1 MERGITMPKDHE
13 RNTSSMLEARQK
25 IIQEKYDTLKTV
37 LEDMIH
43 NDEKITVP
51 RVCKLSGLSKS
62 YLYHNEKA
70 KKLFNETKTI
80 AEERDKYKTILST
93 PKNLDINPHMH
104 HKDMLLQYE
113 EMKRK
118 LYETY
123 MISFQLI
130 KAENNRL
137 RKAIEKDKKKLEYLQ
152 SSPSIKLHINP
163 TCRNRGFLSYKMIT
177 PRGHR
182 IDNGIW
188 EDTIKGLRW
197 GTYILVAEHFSFE
210 LANPIEGVTIKN
222 DGKWTENKN
231 ANAYLLTITDKI
243 KEDITI
249 DILMNAID

>member
-1 MERGITMPKDHE
+1 MPKDHE

-51 RVCKLSGLSKS
+51 RVCELSGLSKS

-80 AEERDKYKTILST
+80 AEERDKYKTILSV

-104 HKDMLLQYE
+104 HRDMLLQYE

-123 MISFQLI
+123 MITIQLL
-130 KAENNRL
+130 KAENKRL
-137 RKAIEKDKKKLEYLQ
+137 KKAINASQKKMEYLQ
-152 SSPSIKLHINP
+152 SIPKIKLHIIPN
-163 TCRNRGFLSYKMIT
+163 CLNRGFLSYSIT
-177 PRGHR
+177 TSKGKR
-182 IDNGIW
+182 IYNGIG
-188 EDTIKGLRW
+188 EDTIKGIIW
-197 GTYILVAEHFSFE
+197 GTYTLFARHFSFE
-210 LANPIEGVTIKN
+210 LATPIDGITIEKKDN
-222 DGKWTENKN
+222 C
-231 ANAYLLTITDKI
+231 YLLTIKKKVT
-243 KEDITI
+243 EAITI
-249 DILMNAID
+249 DILMNVID

>member
-1 MERGITMPKDHE
+1 MPKDHE

-51 RVCKLSGLSKS
+51 RVCELSGLSKS

-80 AEERDKYKTILST
+80 AEERDKYKTILSV

-104 HKDMLLQYE
+104 HRDMLLQYE

-123 MISFQLI
+123 MITIQLL
-130 KAENNRL
+130 KAENKRL
-137 RKAIEKDKKKLEYLQ
+137 KKAINASQKKMEYLQ
-152 SSPSIKLHINP
+152 SIPKIKLHIIPN
-163 TCRNRGFLSYKMIT
+163 CLNRGFLSYSIT
-177 PRGHR
+177 TSKGKR
-182 IDNGIW
+182 IYNGIG
-188 EDTIKGLRW
+188 EDTIKGIIW
-197 GTYILVAEHFSFE
+197 GTYTLFARYFSFE
-210 LANPIEGVTIKN
+210 LAAPIDGVTIEKK
-222 DGKWTENKN
+222 DD
-231 ANAYLLTITDKI
+231 AYLLTITDKV
-243 KEDITI
+243 KEEITI
-249 DILMNAID
+249 DILMNVID

>member
-1 MERGITMPKDHE
+1 MPKDHE

-51 RVCKLSGLSKS
+51 RVCELSGLSKS

-80 AEERDKYKTILST
+80 AEERDKYKTILSV

-104 HKDMLLQYE
+104 HRDMLLQYE

-123 MISFQLI
+123 MITIQLL
-130 KAENNRL
+130 KAENKRL
-137 RKAIEKDKKKLEYLQ
+137 KKAINASQKKMEYLQ
-152 SSPSIKLHINP
+152 SIPKIKLHIIPN
-163 TCRNRGFLSYKMIT
+163 CLNRGFLSYSIT
-177 PRGHR
+177 TSKGKR
-182 IDNGIW
+182 IYNGIG
-188 EDTIKGLRW
+188 EDTIKGIIW
-197 GTYILVAEHFSFE
+197 GTYTLFARHFSFE
-210 LANPIEGVTIKN
+210 LATPIDGITIEKQDN
-222 DGKWTENKN
+222 S
-231 ANAYLLTITDKI
+231 YLLTITEKVT
-243 KEDITI
+243 EAITI
-249 DILMNAID
+249 DILMNVID

>member
-1 MERGITMPKDHE
+1 MRKQKKLL
-13 RNTSSMLEARQK
+13 NEA
-25 IIQEKYDTLKTV
+25 KTV
-37 LEDMIH
+37 
-43 NDEKITVP
+43 
-51 RVCKLSGLSKS
+51 
-62 YLYHNEKA
+62 
-70 KKLFNETKTI
+70 

-93 PKNLDINPHMH
+93 PKNLDINPHIH

-113 EMKRK
+113 EIKRK

-137 RKAIEKDKKKLEYLQ
+137 KKAIAKSKKELEYLQ
-152 SSPSIKLHINP
+152 SSPNIKLHINP
-163 TCRNRGFLSYKMIT
+163 TCRNKGFLSYKIIT
-177 PRGHR
+177 QRGHR

-197 GTYILVAEHFSFE
+197 GTYILVAEDFSFA

-222 DGKWTENKN
+222 DGEWIDNKKSN
-231 ANAYLLTITDKI
+231 TYLLTITDKV

>member
-1 MERGITMPKDHE
+1 MPKDHE
-13 RNTSSMLEARQK
+13 RNTSPMLEARQK
-25 IIQEKYDTLKTV
+25 IIQQKYDTLKTV

-43 NDEKITVP
+43 NDEQITVP
-51 RVCKLSGLSKS
+51 RVCELSGISKS

-70 KKLFNETKTI
+70 KKLFNEAKTL
-80 AEERDKYKTILST
+80 AEKKARIPHISSYELESA
-93 PKNLDINPHMH
+93 NLDINPHMH

-123 MISFQLI
+123 MITIQLI
-130 KAENNRL
+130 KAENDRL
-137 RKAIEKDKKKLEYLQ
+137 RYEIDKGKKELKYLQ
-152 SSPSIKLHINP
+152 SSPNIKLHINP
-163 TCRNRGFLSYKMIT
+163 TCRNRGFLSYKIIT
-177 PRGHR
+177 KRGHR

-210 LANPIEGVTIKN
+210 LANPIDGVTITN
-222 DGKWTENKN
+222 DGKWHENKN
-231 ANAYLLTITDKI
+231 ANAYLLTITEKV

>member
-1 MERGITMPKDHE
+1 MPKDHE

-51 RVCKLSGLSKS
+51 RVCELSGLSKS

-80 AEERDKYKTILST
+80 AEERDKYKTILSV

-104 HKDMLLQYE
+104 HRDMLLQYE

-123 MISFQLI
+123 MITIQLL
-130 KAENNRL
+130 KAENKRL
-137 RKAIEKDKKKLEYLQ
+137 KKAINASQKKIEYLQ
-152 SSPSIKLHINP
+152 SIPKIKLHIIPN
-163 TCRNRGFLSYKMIT
+163 CLNRGFLSYSIT
-177 PRGHR
+177 TSKGKRLY
-182 IDNGIW
+182 NGIG
-188 EDTIKGLRW
+188 EDTIKGIIW
-197 GTYILVAEHFSFE
+197 GTYTLFARYFSFE
-210 LANPIEGVTIKN
+210 LAAPIDGVTIEKK
-222 DGKWTENKN
+222 DD
-231 ANAYLLTITDKI
+231 AYLLTITDKV
-243 KEDITI
+243 KEEITI
-249 DILMNAID
+249 DILMNVID

>member
-1 MERGITMPKDHE
+1 MPKDHE

-51 RVCKLSGLSKS
+51 RVCELSGLSKS

-80 AEERDKYKTILST
+80 AEERDKYKTILSV

-104 HKDMLLQYE
+104 HRDMLLQYE

-123 MISFQLI
+123 MITIQLL
-130 KAENNRL
+130 KAENKRL
-137 RKAIEKDKKKLEYLQ
+137 KKAINASQKKMEYLQ
-152 SSPSIKLHINP
+152 SIPKIKLHIIPN
-163 TCRNRGFLSYKMIT
+163 CLNRGFLSYSIT
-177 PRGHR
+177 TSKGKR
-182 IDNGIW
+182 IYNGIG
-188 EDTIKGLRW
+188 EDTIKGIIW
-197 GTYILVAEHFSFE
+197 GTYTLFARYFSFE
-210 LANPIEGVTIKN
+210 LAAPIDGVTIEKK
-222 DGKWTENKN
+222 DD
-231 ANAYLLTITDKI
+231 AYLLTITDKV
-243 KEDITI
+243 KEEITI
-249 DILMNAID
+249 DILMNVIDNFSESQ

>member
-1 MERGITMPKDHE
+1 MPKDHE

-51 RVCKLSGLSKS
+51 RVCELSGLSKS

-80 AEERDKYKTILST
+80 AEERDKYKTILSV

-104 HKDMLLQYE
+104 HRDMLLQYE

-123 MISFQLI
+123 MITIQLL
-130 KAENNRL
+130 KAENKRL
-137 RKAIEKDKKKLEYLQ
+137 KKAINASQKKMEYLQ
-152 SSPSIKLHINP
+152 SIPKIKLHIIPN
-163 TCRNRGFLSYKMIT
+163 CLNRGFLSYSIT
-177 PRGHR
+177 TSKGKR
-182 IDNGIW
+182 IYNGIG
-188 EDTIKGLRW
+188 EDTIKGIIW
-197 GTYILVAEHFSFE
+197 DTYTLFARHFSFE
-210 LANPIEGVTIKN
+210 LATPIDGITIEKKDN
-222 DGKWTENKN
+222 C
-231 ANAYLLTITDKI
+231 YLLTITEKVT
-243 KEDITI
+243 EAITI
-249 DILMNAID
+249 DILMNVID

>member
-1 MERGITMPKDHE
+1 MPKDHE

-51 RVCKLSGLSKS
+51 RVCELSGLSKS

-80 AEERDKYKTILST
+80 AEERDKYKTILSV

-104 HKDMLLQYE
+104 HRDMLLQYE

-123 MISFQLI
+123 MITIQLL
-130 KAENNRL
+130 KAENKRL
-137 RKAIEKDKKKLEYLQ
+137 KKAINASQKKMEYLQ
-152 SSPSIKLHINP
+152 SIPKIKLHIIPN
-163 TCRNRGFLSYKMIT
+163 CLNRGFLSYSIT
-177 PRGHR
+177 TSKGKR
-182 IDNGIW
+182 IYNGIG
-188 EDTIKGLRW
+188 EDTIKGIIW
-197 GTYILVAEHFSFE
+197 GTYTLFARHFSFE
-210 LANPIEGVTIKN
+210 LATPIDGITIEKKDN
-222 DGKWTENKN
+222 C
-231 ANAYLLTITDKI
+231 YLLKKKKKVT
-243 KEDITI
+243 EAITI
-249 DILMNAID
+249 DILMNVID

>member
-1 MERGITMPKDHE
+1 MPKDHE
-13 RNTSSMLEARQK
+13 RNTSPMLEARQK
-25 IIQEKYDTLKTV
+25 IIQQKYTTLKTV

-43 NDEKITVP
+43 NDEQVTVP
-51 RVCKLSGLSKS
+51 RVCELSGLSKS

-70 KKLFNETKTI
+70 KKLFDEAKTI

-93 PKNLDINPHMH
+93 PQNLDINPHMH

-123 MISFQLI
+123 MITIQLI
-130 KAENNRL
+130 KAENDRL
-137 RKAIEKDKKKLEYLQ
+137 RYEIDKGKKELKYLQ
-152 SSPSIKLHINP
+152 SSPNIKLHINP
-163 TCRNRGFLSYKMIT
+163 TCRNRGFLSYKIIT
-177 PRGHR
+177 KRGHR

-210 LANPIEGVTIKN
+210 LANPIDGVTITN
-222 DGKWTENKN
+222 DGKWHENKN
-231 ANAYLLTITDKI
+231 ANAYLLTITEKV
-243 KEDITI
+243 KKDITI
-249 DILMNAID
+249 NILMNAID